1 MTAKKKLAIY
11 LPTLASGGAEK
22 LHVILSSA
30 FMAAG
35 YDVTFVLHRI
45 TGAYVKLVPEGVKLV
60 ELGSDR
66 TLGCLL
72 PLVKYLKSE
81 KPDILLSNLGH
92 NNIMAIWAGKMAGVR
107 TRIIASHHSA
117 LTFECRNSTQWQYR
131 ILPFLCRIFLP
142 WAHANVAVSKGAAD
156 DLAQATGLPREK
168 ITVIYNPVELIDF
181 ENRINAPVEHAWVKE
196 RAIPYI
202 VGVGRLTEQKNFSLL
217 LDAFAKVT
225 TQKNVRLILVG
236 EGPLLADLKRQAI
249 TLGVADKVSFAG
261 FQPNPLPFMN
271 HASVLVMSSL
281 FEGFGNVLVE
291 ALACGTPVVSVDCP
305 YGPAEI
311 LEDGKYGRLAP
322 LGDSSALAE
331 AIMKTLSEPAP
342 EEILKARGREFTVTK
357 TAHEYT
363 KLFTMLLSG
372 IGL

>member
-1 MTAKKKLAIY
+1 MAQKKLAIY

-22 LHVILSSA
+22 LHIILSSA
-30 FMAAG
+30 FMNAG

-72 PLVKYLKSE
+72 PLVKYLKTE

-92 NNIMAIWAGKMAGVR
+92 NNIMALWAGAIARTR

-117 LTFECRNSTQWQYR
+117 LTFECQNSTQWQYR
-131 ILPFLCRIFLP
+131 ILPFLCRLFLP
-142 WAHANVAVSKGAAD
+142 WAYANVAVSKGAAD
-156 DLAQATGLPREK
+156 DLAQATNLPREK

-181 ENRINAPVEHAWVKE
+181 ETRINAPVDHPWVIDSS
-196 RAIPYI
+196 IPFI
-202 VGVGRLTEQKNFSLL
+202 VGVGRLTQQKNFSLL
-217 LDAFAKVT
+217 LDAFARVAK
-225 TQKNVRLILVG
+225 QKSVRLILVG
-236 EGPLLADLKRQAI
+236 EGPLLGDLKQQALS
-249 TLGVADKVSFAG
+249 LGIADKVSFAG

-271 HASVLVMSSL
+271 RASVLVMSSL

-322 LGDSSALAE
+322 LNDSAALAKAISDTLDE
-331 AIMKTLSEPAP
+331 APA
-342 EEILKARGREFTVTK
+342 EEILKQRGREFTVAK

-363 KLFTMLLSG
+363 QLFTMLLSG
-372 IGL
+372 AGL